1 MQKKMMAAFAAL
13 CTMAALMTGCTDV
26 SDGSQTQVDMNAA
39 TTAAETTAPAETA
52 ETEPA
57 AETAETDTD
66 LSASE
71 EESTADLRHRLPG
84 LLHLSLHQRLFHL

>member
-52 ETEPA
+52 ETDLA
-57 AETAETDTD
+57 AETAAVVPTSPHRKRKAPPRPQM
-66 LSASE
+66 LR
-71 EESTADLRHRLPG
+71 RHRARRP
-84 LLHLSLHQRLFHL
+84 SVTPA

>member
-52 ETEPA
+52 GPSLRQKLPKSIPTSPHRKRKA
-57 AETAETDTD
+57 PPRPQM
-66 LSASE
+66 LR
-71 EESTADLRHRLPG
+71 RHRARRP
-84 LLHLSLHQRLFHL
+84 SVTPA

>member
-71 EESTADLRHRLPG
+71 EESTAETTDAPAAQ
-84 LLHLSLHQRLFHL
+84 SQETSATPA

>member
-57 AETAETDTD
+57 AETAAVDTD
-66 LSASE
+66 LSAPPRPQM
-71 EESTADLRHRLPG
+71 LRRHRARRP
-84 LLHLSLHQRLFHL
+84 SVTPA

>member
-52 ETEPA
+52 ATSPHRKRKA
-57 AETAETDTD
+57 PPRPQM
-66 LSASE
+66 LR
-71 EESTADLRHRLPG
+71 RHRARRP
-84 LLHLSLHQRLFHL
+84 SATPA

>member
-57 AETAETDTD
+57 AETAEVDTN
-66 LSASE
+66 LSAPE
-71 EESTADLRHRLPG
+71 EEAPPRPQMLRRHRARRP
-84 LLHLSLHQRLFHL
+84 SVTPA